1 MKIAIGSDELG
12 YAMKQT
18 IRQKFSTDELVFI
31 DFGVNENEAIDYPD
45 IALLVATAVRNKEV
59 DRGILVCGTGIGMQI
74 SANKVNGVY
83 AAVCHDAY
91 STQRSILSNNANV
104 MCLGAL
110 VIGISTATE
119 MVKLWLS
126 LEFKESP
133 SLRKI
138 NRIKEIEADQ
148 LVGK

>member
-12 YAMKQT
+12 YAIKQT

-31 DFGVNENEAIDYPD
+31 DFGVNENEATDYPD
-45 IALLVATAVRNKEV
+45 IALRVATAVKNKEV
-59 DRGILVCGTGIGMQI
+59 DRGILVCGTGIGMAI

-83 AAVCHDAY
+83 AAVCHDLY
-91 STQRSILSNNANV
+91 STQRSILRNNANV

-110 VIGISTATE
+110 VIGVSTATE
-119 MVKLWLS
+119 MVRVWLS